1 MTPNITLLLP
11 VKNGQLYIQES
22 ILNLSQIAGPAD
34 EILIIDDGSNDQTPA
49 LVKKSSQT
57 DGRLRYIKSSGV
69 GLVNALNLGIK
80 ESANEWIA
88 RCDVDDLYS
97 EDRISLQKTYIRP
110 EVSAIFTDYKFIGSD
125 SSELGT
131 MPGAINSHAVSVSL
145 AKSQRTAHPSVMY
158 RKTAVNDV
166 GGYRTQDFPTEDLS
180 LWLRMAKEGQ
190 LISVPE
196 VLLSYRL
203 SKDSVSGTKR
213 KLIQTK
219 SKEIVSKIGI
229 NYSNYIFVKENL
241 GKIFEEYDQFS
252 LPARRKLL
260 LLRELFIVS
269 ANPQHYGLLDQKSEI
284 LFKSIKHVLR
294 KESLAEIFKLKK
306 EKQARDRLRDSN
318 HE

>member
-34 EILIIDDGSNDQTPA
+34 EILIIDDGSTDQTPA

-203 SKDSVSGTKR
+203 SKDSVSGTKLI
-213 KLIQTK
+213 LIQTK
-219 SKEIVSKIGI
+219 SKEIVSKIGL
-229 NYSNYIFVKENL
+229 NYSYYIFVKENL

-260 LLRELFIVS
+260 LLRELSIVS
-269 ANPQHYGLLDQKSEI
+269 ANPQSYGLLDQKSEI
-284 LFKSIKHVLR
+284 LFKSFKHVLR
-294 KESLAEIFKLKK
+294 KESLAEIVKLKK

>member
-34 EILIIDDGSNDQTPA
+34 EILIIDDGSTDQTPA

-260 LLRELFIVS
+260 LLRELSIVS
-269 ANPQHYGLLDQKSEI
+269 ANPQRYGLLDQKSEI

>member
-34 EILIIDDGSNDQTPA
+34 EILIIDDGSTDQTPA
-49 LVKKSSQT
+49 LVKKSIQI

-125 SSELGT
+125 SNELGT

-252 LPARRKLL
+252 LPARRKIL
-260 LLRELFIVS
+260 LLRELSIVS
-269 ANPQHYGLLDQKSEI
+269 ANPQRYGLLDQKSEI

>member
-22 ILNLSQIAGPAD
+22 ILNLSQIAGSED
-34 EILIIDDGSNDQTPA
+34 EILIIDDGSTDQTPA
-49 LVKKSSQT
+49 LVKKSIQI
-57 DGRLRYIKSSGV
+57 DGRIRYIKNSGV
-69 GLVNALNLGIK
+69 GLVDALNLGIN

-125 SSELGT
+125 SSDFGT
-131 MPGAINSHAVSVSL
+131 MPGAISRHAVSLSL

-190 LISVPE
+190 LISVPK
-196 VLLSYRL
+196 VLLNYRL
-203 SKDSVSGTKR
+203 TKGSVSGTKR
-213 KLIQTK
+213 KLIQAK
-219 SKEIVSKIGI
+219 SREIVSKIGI
-229 NYSNYIFVKENL
+229 NCPDYIFVKENL

-260 LLRELFIVS
+260 LLRELSIVS
-269 ANPQHYGLLDQKSEI
+269 ANPQRYGLLDQKSEI
-284 LFKSIKHVLR
+284 LFKSMKHVLR
-294 KESLAEIFKLKK
+294 KESLAEIFKLKTEK
-306 EKQARDRLRDSN
+306 EARDRLRDSN